1 MSNFGNKTI
10 DLFAGIGGIRMG
22 FENAGFETVFSNDFE
37 SKCKT
42 TFDLNFQDPKMLV
55 EDIRNIDPSSLPNFN
70 YLLGGFPCQA
80 FSIAGNRQGFDD
92 DKDRGN

>member
-1 MSNFGNKTI
+1 
-10 DLFAGIGGIRMG
+10 MG

-55 EDIRNIDPSSLPNFN
+55 EDIRNIDPSSYARFQLFVGRFSLPGIF
-70 YLLGGFPCQA
+70 YCRK
-80 FSIAGNRQGFDD
+80 STRI
-92 DKDRGN
+92 